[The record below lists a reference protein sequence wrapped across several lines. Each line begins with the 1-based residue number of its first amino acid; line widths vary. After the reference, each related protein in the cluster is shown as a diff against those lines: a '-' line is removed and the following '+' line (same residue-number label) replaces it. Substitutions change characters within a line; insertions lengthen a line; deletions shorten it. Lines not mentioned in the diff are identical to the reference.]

1 MRKIL
6 YFIAFLGFIFAM
18 VAKGQAGEKTIVLTY
33 ANFFP
38 PTHVQSQLAEAWIKE
53 IEKRTHGQVKINYFP
68 GGALLKG
75 GQIYDG
81 VLKGIVDIGM
91 SCFAYTRGRFPS
103 MEALDLPLGYPSGM
117 VATLVA
123 NAFYRQFHPKELN
136 EVKVLYLHAH
146 GPGLLHT
153 KKPVY
158 RLEDLKGRKIR
169 CTGFSAKLV
178 KALGAVPVAMSQGQA
193 YEALQRGVVEGTFTP
208 METLKGWRQAEVIKY
223 TIDCKAVGYTTAMY
237 VIMNKQ
243 KWESLPA
250 DIKKVFTEVS
260 QEWIVKH
267 GQAWDKS
274 DAEGRA
280 FTLSLGNKIIDLSP
294 SETKRWVERA
304 QLVIA
309 DYVKEMKA
317 KGLPGE
323 EYVKAI
329 KKIIKENQ

>member
-1 MRKIL
+1 MRKIFCL
-6 YFIAFLGFIFAM
+6 FAFLTFILAV
-18 VAKGQAGEKTIVLTY
+18 VAKGQAGRKVIVLTY

-38 PTHVQSQLAEAWIKE
+38 PTHVQSRLAEAWIKE
-53 IEKRTHGQVKINYFP
+53 IEKHTHGRVKINYFP

-103 MEALDLPLGYPSGM
+103 MEALDLPLGYPSGKT
-117 VATLVA
+117 ATLVA
-123 NAFYRQFHPKELN
+123 NAFYRRFHPKELN
-136 EVKVLYLHAH
+136 EVKPLYFHAH

-158 RLEDLKGRKIR
+158 RLEDLKRMKIR

-193 YEALQRGVVEGTFTP
+193 YEALQRGVVDGTFAP
-208 METLKGWRQAEVIKY
+208 METLKGWRQAEVINY
-223 TIDCKAVGYTTAMY
+223 TIDCKAVGYTTVMY

-243 KWESLPA
+243 KWNSLPV

-280 FTLSLGNKIIDLSP
+280 FTLSLGNKIIELSP
-294 SETKRWVERA
+294 SETKRWVGRA

-309 DYVKEMKA
+309 EYIKKMKA
-317 KGLPGE
+317 KGLPAE

-329 KKIIKENQ
+329 KEMIKEYQ